1 MSNVIEDR
9 TVLEVGNVQ
18 YVACIVQDEYPS
30 NPLKDWD
37 QAVSFFVPAWE
48 GERSNRNA
56 VSNLNGEDIP
66 FDYRV
71 IWNQPQYLRDKTT
84 EARWYERTQACD
96 WLELMRRCDPSGL
109 YFIVQWN
116 DSGYGDTL
124 KFADDDDEST
134 HDYAIAYRTSAQIRE
149 DHMVKRITKEVRNR
163 AESNIRADI
172 KTQNAYFSGEVY
184 RYIVIRHELDDDGE
198 VIESEE
204 IDAESYDA
212 YGWEDAKELYEYAK
226 KDAENDAYNREFH
239 AQRER
244 EATASHAMQS
254 MDLFDA
260 SSYPEP
266 TMSDVAGAYEARLNE
281 QFSELG
287 RVTRKLTEEGYHR
300 GHGIIAIG

>member
-9 TVLEVGNVQ
+9 TVLEIGNVH
-18 YVACIVQDEYPS
+18 YVACIVQDEYPC

-37 QAVSFFVPAWE
+37 QAVSFFVPAWGYGRNTGYRSASDALGSE
-48 GERSNRNA
+48 LPNVSFER
-56 VSNLNGEDIP
+56 VSNAL
-66 FDYRV
+66 
-71 IWNQPQYLRDKTT
+71 
-84 EARWYERTQACD
+84 YERTMNASIYEDMIAAD
-96 WLELMRRCDPSGL
+96 WLKLFRTADPSGL

-124 KFADDDDEST
+124 KFADDDDNST
-134 HDYAIAYRTSAQIRE
+134 FDYAIAYRTSAQIRE

-260 SSYPEP
+260 ASYPEP
-266 TMSDVAGAYEARLNE
+266 TMSDVAGAYQARLNA
-281 QFSELG
+281 QLDELG
-287 RVTRKLTEEGYHR
+287 RVTRKLAEEGYHR

>member
-9 TVLEVGNVQ
+9 TVLEVCNVQ
-18 YVACIVQDEYPS
+18 YVACIVSDEWQE
-30 NPLKDWD
+30 NPLTDWD
-37 QAVSFFVPAWE
+37 QAVSFFVPSWGA
-48 GERSNRNA
+48 GNSA
-56 VSNLNGEDIP
+56 KHISGLLNGEMP
-66 FDYRV
+66 NVSFERV
-71 IWNQPQYLRDKTT
+71 SNAL
-84 EARWYERTQACD
+84 YERTMNASWYEKPPASE
-96 WLELMRRCDPSGL
+96 WLKLFRAADPSGL
-109 YFIVQWN
+109 YFIASII
-116 DSGYGDTL
+116 DDRMGYVISL
-124 KFADDDDEST
+124 QSDDDDST

-260 SSYPEP
+260 ASYHEL
-266 TMSDVAGAYEARLNE
+266 SLADVAGAYQARLNA
-281 QFSELG
+281 QLDELG
-287 RVTRKLTEEGYHR
+287 RVTRKLAEEGYHR

>member
-9 TVLEVGNVQ
+9 TVLEVCNVQ
-18 YVACIVQDEYPS
+18 YVACIVNDEYPS
-30 NPLKDWD
+30 NPLTDWD
-37 QAVSFFVPAWE
+37 QAVSFFVPAWGYGRNTGYRSASDALGSE
-48 GERSNRNA
+48 LPNVSFER
-56 VSNLNGEDIP
+56 VSNAL
-66 FDYRV
+66 
-71 IWNQPQYLRDKTT
+71 
-84 EARWYERTQACD
+84 YERTMNASIYEDMIAAD
-96 WLELMRRCDPSGL
+96 WLKLFRAADPSGL

-124 KFADDDDEST
+124 RFMRDDCDDT
-134 HDYAIAYRTSAQIRE
+134 FDYAIAYRTSAQIRE
-149 DHMVKRITKEVRNR
+149 DHMVKRITKEVRER

-184 RYIVIRHELDDDGE
+184 RYIVIRQELDDDGE

-260 SSYPEP
+260 ASYPEP

-281 QFSELG
+281 QFAELG